1 MSEIVTSVLNKNSLM
16 YGSNDA
22 KKNFGPD
29 CVEGKG
35 EEVKGVETKPT
46 DAPIKDVREK

>member
-1 MSEIVTSVLNKNSLM
+1 MSEIVTSILDKNSLM

-29 CVEGKG
+29 CMDGNGV
-35 EEVKGVETKPT
+35 EVKAMNTKPT
-46 DAPIKDVREK
+46 EAPNKAVREK